1 MSNVKERIIGAVT
14 VMSEENA
21 EKIWT
26 IIETNFSASKWDD
39 IEEVEPDEIDLE
51 MISEAKSDIDCQVFV
66 SQQEVYKE
74 LGL

>member
-26 IIETNFSASKWDD
+26 IIERNFSASKWDD